1 MSFYT
6 PLHVHSHYSLLDGL
20 SKPKQ
25 ITDRCLKIGAKSCA
39 LTDHGTISG
48 AVQFHSS
55 MRSAGIKPILGCE
68 IYICEQDPSIKSK
81 ENSDLSHFLLLA
93 KNYDGWKTLIKI
105 ISESNSPKYFYRKP
119 RLNLDKL
126 AKMLDGN
133 IIGFCG
139 HLGSSISDLIEENPN
154 DYLNP
159 CLSFI
164 SNMKEIFGNR
174 IVLVNTHIGDKFI
187 LSDSNIKQYKASIHD
202 IPYYHNMRF
211 VHDPKNEKYI
221 GRIIDVMVKQF
232 RRLHGY
238 ELPIVEVDQ
247 SFIYIDPNHRWGRS
261 PLHLT
266 HETNDVVSLRIL
278 DELRKIK

>member
-1 MSFYT
+1 LDALNRTPILREYELASLADKEYPSLGTSLMSLYAQPGILAERMHHSMSTIIPYDYKRNSVYLEMTKFPYFKYLKENVKPGDIMVINFSSEIYT
-6 PLHVHSHYSLLDGL
+6 KFSNATETFTLLPQFREIEYVEWVRKEILSLNHCHLDVDD
-20 SKPKQ
+20 
-25 ITDRCLKIGAKSCA
+25 DRCTGPSREL
-39 LTDHGTISG
+39 LTDFT
-48 AVQFHSS
+48 
-55 MRSAGIKPILGCE
+55 
-68 IYICEQDPSIKSK
+68 
-81 ENSDLSHFLLLA
+81 N
-93 KNYDGWKTLIKI
+93 
-105 ISESNSPKYFYRKP
+105 
-119 RLNLDKL
+119 
-126 AKMLDGN
+126 
-133 IIGFCG
+133 
-139 HLGSSISDLIEENPN
+139 
-154 DYLNP
+154 
-159 CLSFI
+159 
-164 SNMKEIFGNR
+164 NMKEIFGNR

>member
-1 MSFYT
+1 MARVYHFGACD
-6 PLHVHSHYSLLDGL
+6 LLDALNRTPILREYELASLADKTYPSLGTSLMSLYAQPGILAERMHHSMSTIIPYDYKRNSVYLEMTKFPYFKYLKENVKPGDIMVINFSSEIYTKFSNATETFTLLPQFREIEYVEWVRKEIL
-20 SKPKQ
+20 SLNHCHLDVDD
-25 ITDRCLKIGAKSCA
+25 DRCTGPSREL
-39 LTDHGTISG
+39 LTDFT
-48 AVQFHSS
+48 
-55 MRSAGIKPILGCE
+55 
-68 IYICEQDPSIKSK
+68 
-81 ENSDLSHFLLLA
+81 N
-93 KNYDGWKTLIKI
+93 
-105 ISESNSPKYFYRKP
+105 
-119 RLNLDKL
+119 
-126 AKMLDGN
+126 
-133 IIGFCG
+133 
-139 HLGSSISDLIEENPN
+139 
-154 DYLNP
+154 
-159 CLSFI
+159 
-164 SNMKEIFGNR
+164 NMKEIFGNR

>member
-1 MSFYT
+1 MARVYHFGACD
-6 PLHVHSHYSLLDGL
+6 LLDALNRTPVLREYELASLVDKEYPSLGTSLMSLYAQPGILAERMHHSMSTIIPYDYKRNSVYLEMTKFPYFKYLKENVKPGDIMVINFSSEIYTKFSNATETFTLLPQFREIEYVEWVRKEIL
-20 SKPKQ
+20 SLNHCHLDIDDDKCTGP
-25 ITDRCLKIGAKSCA
+25 TREL
-39 LTDHGTISG
+39 LTDFT
-48 AVQFHSS
+48 
-55 MRSAGIKPILGCE
+55 
-68 IYICEQDPSIKSK
+68 
-81 ENSDLSHFLLLA
+81 N
-93 KNYDGWKTLIKI
+93 
-105 ISESNSPKYFYRKP
+105 
-119 RLNLDKL
+119 
-126 AKMLDGN
+126 
-133 IIGFCG
+133 
-139 HLGSSISDLIEENPN
+139 
-154 DYLNP
+154 
-159 CLSFI
+159 
-164 SNMKEIFGNR
+164 NMKEIFGNR

-187 LSDSNIKQYKASIHD
+187 LSDSNIKQYQASIHD

-266 HETNDVVSLRIL
+266 HATNDVVSLRIL

>member
-1 MSFYT
+1 MARVYHFGACD
-6 PLHVHSHYSLLDGL
+6 LLDALNRSAILREYELASLADKEYPSLGTSLMSLYAQPGILAERMHHSMSTIIPHDYKRNSVYLEMTKFPYFKYLKENVKPGDIMVINFSSEIYTKFSNATETFTLLPQFREVEYVEWVRKEIL
-20 SKPKQ
+20 SLNHCHLDVDDDKC
-25 ITDRCLKIGAKSCA
+25 TGTTREL
-39 LTDHGTISG
+39 LTDFT
-48 AVQFHSS
+48 
-55 MRSAGIKPILGCE
+55 
-68 IYICEQDPSIKSK
+68 
-81 ENSDLSHFLLLA
+81 NS
-93 KNYDGWKTLIKI
+93 
-105 ISESNSPKYFYRKP
+105 
-119 RLNLDKL
+119 
-126 AKMLDGN
+126 
-133 IIGFCG
+133 
-139 HLGSSISDLIEENPN
+139 
-154 DYLNP
+154 
-159 CLSFI
+159 
-164 SNMKEIFGNR
+164 MKEIFGNR